1 MRQKDQLQE
10 LVLTLEQIISCL
22 SIQGEVDLVQ
32 GTEEWHKQE
41 AGMGQMDV
49 ASASEVI
56 SGLGRQNK
64 PVDRD
69 SPEVGAFAEG
79 EH

>member
-1 MRQKDQLQE
+1 
-10 LVLTLEQIISCL
+10 
-22 SIQGEVDLVQ
+22 
-32 GTEEWHKQE
+32 
-41 AGMGQMDV
+41 MGQMDV